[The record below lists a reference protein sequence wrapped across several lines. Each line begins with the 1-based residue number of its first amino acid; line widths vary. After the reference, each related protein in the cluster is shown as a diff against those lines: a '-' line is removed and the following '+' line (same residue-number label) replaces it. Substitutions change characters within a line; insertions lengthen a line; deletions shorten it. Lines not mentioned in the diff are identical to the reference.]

1 MSETIRVAS
10 LVGQCSECPHRRYSG
25 SGKHDCAKVQA
36 PIVDAARIPAWC
48 PLPGYPAQI
57 AASALAALADAK
69 RIMAT
74 AAAGA
79 NDASDDRLRDL
90 IRIAAEQLARVE

>member
-1 MSETIRVAS
+1 MNATVRVAS
-10 LVGQCSECPHRRYSG
+10 LVSQCSECLYRRYAG

-36 PIVDAARIPAWC
+36 PIVDASSIPAWC

-57 AASALAALADAK
+57 AATALAALADAK

-79 NDASDDRLRDL
+79 DEASADRLRDL
-90 IRIAAEQLARVE
+90 IRIASEQLARVE